1 MARTA
6 QNAPPNPSPHQWRQQ
21 QYSDHQGNP
30 VVLGKVSRDQAFDA
44 PEPNEKHRIQ
54 IYSKTSIQPVDF
66 TDLYGYLFPSS
77 EASIFIEIY
86 TSNQADAFAC
96 VEHQRREIA
105 HRKRLYA
112 DSDQP
117 SNSVPPLIPTFNITG
132 LPSRSQPNYDTGV
145 CLLLT
150 SDSYRA
156 GGDREKRDELGTG
169 PLWINFTRKFPSQ
182 VREIDLAARVDFAE
196 LDDVPS
202 FAEYG
207 TEVFPEATEIVVKF
221 HKDQHAMD
229 QYVQFMLDNLQ
240 RTGDG
245 GWELDYGINDPV
257 SVQTT
262 WNSQQV
268 RRILDEQRSE
278 GLGSVSPDTLSV
290 TKGPQDIGIT
300 VKSNSSEESDL
311 QYVIY
316 VQFLAEIPDPALLE
330 ITGRLF
336 TAHVLSMLESKK
348 TVRFDFKISGASL
361 SSILSSPTN
370 ITVGA
375 LHSSEDGS
383 ERRITPLRK
392 HDIGILP
399 NTICEQFAVVL
410 DKPAFVTEPGVL
422 FFMNDVRPDDVRDQG
437 CPIAEVRRSAGM
449 SEVARRL
456 AMLALDENRGRSPK
470 RSVTKEECLS
480 LLGLSLEQY
489 QSALFAVQQD

>member
-1 MARTA
+1 
-6 QNAPPNPSPHQWRQQ
+6 
-21 QYSDHQGNP
+21 
-30 VVLGKVSRDQAFDA
+30 
-44 PEPNEKHRIQ
+44 
-54 IYSKTSIQPVDF
+54 
-66 TDLYGYLFPSS
+66 
-77 EASIFIEIY
+77 
-86 TSNQADAFAC
+86 
-96 VEHQRREIA
+96 
-105 HRKRLYA
+105 
-112 DSDQP
+112 
-117 SNSVPPLIPTFNITG
+117 
-132 LPSRSQPNYDTGV
+132 
-145 CLLLT
+145 
-150 SDSYRA
+150 
-156 GGDREKRDELGTG
+156 
-169 PLWINFTRKFPSQ
+169 
-182 VREIDLAARVDFAE
+182 LAARVDFAE